1 MHISKMIFISVI
13 LLSLSTASYAGV
25 LGACNSGD
33 EKISPSDR
41 KSAQKKDAEVMSV
54 PLPGQAATDF
64 ELTAVVQNKIKTVK
78 LSDYSGKY
86 RVLCFFPAAF
96 TFV

>member
-1 MHISKMIFISVI
+1 MRIRKIVI
-13 LLSLSTASYAGV
+13 LSIALLSLTTATYAGV
-25 LGACNSGD
+25 LGTCTSEG
-33 EKISPSDR
+33 EKPSPPPQ
-41 KSAQKKDAEVMSV
+41 KSAQQQNTAVMPV
-54 PLPGQAATDF
+54 PLPGQPAIDF
-64 ELTAVVQNKIKTVK
+64 ELPAVVKNDIKTIK